1 MHAGRRPSTG
11 DARLDQV
18 TTLKRS
24 FDDFNQV
31 TRKLREA
38 FASLELKFEGINR
51 ELEDKNLRLERAVEE
66 NERVKNHLQSIL
78 ESLTTGVLV
87 TDREGKITLMNPSAE
102 GFYGVTLSR
111 MAGKPVDVLLQGVS
125 SGSGR
130 GGPQRRKAAIGAPGR
145 KIRVRGRTIEVL
157 ESAVKTAKGEV
168 MGAVYILR
176 DVTAVEKLE
185 EMAKRAEKLAAME
198 ELAANVAHEI
208 RNPLGSIEL
217 FASLLMKDLRDRRSL
232 ERVSQIIAAVRN
244 VDNKISN
251 LLLFTR
257 KREPLMHE
265 VDLHGILEEVIS
277 FCEEIIAHE
286 GVSLSAKYAR
296 GGARVRGDAEM
307 LKQVFLNIILNA
319 FQAMP
324 CGGVLEI
331 ETRRIGAGDFHP
343 VGAPLMEVRFSDT
356 GVGIPAEHLAKI
368 FDPFFSTK
376 EKGSGLGLAIVHSIV
391 DLHGGA
397 IDVESREGGGTLFR
411 ILLPLAVPRIRVLP
425 SGRVR
430 AGQRKPQA
438 KMKG

>member
-1 MHAGRRPSTG
+1 M
-11 DARLDQV
+11 DQV

-31 TRKLREA
+31 TRKLQEA

-66 NERVKNHLQSIL
+66 KERVKNHLQSIL

-87 TDREGKITLMNPSAE
+87 TDRDGKITLMNPSAE

-111 MAGKPVDVLLQGVS
+111 VAGKPVDVLLQGLS
-125 SGSGR
+125 TGPGR
-130 GGPQRRKAAIGAPGR
+130 TGLRRRKAAIGAPGR
-145 KIRVRGRTIEVL
+145 KMRVRGRTIEVL

-257 KREPLMHE
+257 KRQPLMQE

-277 FCEEIIAHE
+277 FCEEIIARE
-286 GVSLSAKYAR
+286 GVSLSVKYAR
-296 GGARVRGDAEM
+296 GGAPVRGDAEM

-324 CGGVLEI
+324 SGGVLEI
-331 ETRRIGAGDFHP
+331 ATRRIGAGDFHP
-343 VGAPLMEVRFSDT
+343 VDAPLMEVRFSDT

-391 DLHGGA
+391 DLHGGS

-411 ILLPLAVPRIRVLP
+411 ILLPLAVPRVRALP

-430 AGQRKPQA
+430 DGQRKLQTR
-438 KMKG
+438 MRG